1 MSFLLL
7 FQNVLHFEGWDY
19 MIFMLNHVES
29 GERCC
34 FGWPAVSFFFSFAMS
49 TLSMN
54 SASLFA
60 YVGVFVFCC
69 GISGI
74 STDSTLNEMAM

>member
-1 MSFLLL
+1 
-7 FQNVLHFEGWDY
+7 

-29 GERCC
+29 GEGCC
-34 FGWPAVSFFFSFAMS
+34 FGWPGLLFLFFWHCFAVS

-60 YVGVFVFCC
+60 RVGALVFCC

-74 STDSTLNEMAM
+74 YTDSTLNEMAM

>member
-7 FQNVLHFEGWDY
+7 FQNVLHFAGWDY

-34 FGWPAVSFFFSFAMS
+34 FGWPAVSFFSPLQCLHCLPIPLHFLRMLVSLSFVVEF
-49 TLSMN
+49 L
-54 SASLFA
+54 
-60 YVGVFVFCC
+60 VFLQ
-69 GISGI
+69 I
-74 STDSTLNEMAM
+74 LL